1 MAWGYFGKYLH
12 CDLPRMLWNV
22 TTMLRLVALDI
33 DSRNKNGVP
42 LLLKLLLPFL
52 VFGFY
57 YVFFFSGLWF
67 VLIRGSQIGLDHYR
81 MVVLSLV
88 ISTEIGPIKYYYLF
102 WNRLATRVLLDNY
115 LSCDAKLDP
124 ESKMSKYVLQHMS
137 KVYKRAAIYWVI
149 IIGNGVVFCARPL
162 FHPTERRI
170 VDDNFPF
177 YGLEPSTES
186 PNYELSIIAMVLAV
200 IFTVFPPAQVNVLL
214 LTIVGYTESH
224 LIAMSSELRTLWK
237 DAEQYCED
245 VKSNPGPAN
254 DVDDKVI
261 KNYYIRNKLRIINYF
276 HVTNIDLIRETQS
289 IFQNAFAGELLVL
302 IVALITELLGGLEN
316 TYIQIPF
323 AYIQVGIECL
333 AGQKLIDAGI
343 IFENALYDS
352 QWENFDVSNRR
363 TIVCMLMNAQKTLNL
378 TAGGISLMNFEL
390 LMRINKGIYSAYT
403 ALRTK

>member
-1 MAWGYFGKYLH
+1 MQRVSNLGEAVTPTSRSYFRLE
-12 CDLPRMLWNV
+12 
-22 TTMLRLVALDI
+22 TMNL
-33 DSRNKNGVP
+33 
-42 LLLKLLLPFL
+42 
-52 VFGFY
+52 
-57 YVFFFSGLWF
+57 
-67 VLIRGSQIGLDHYR
+67 LDH
-81 MVVLSLV
+81 
-88 ISTEIGPIKYYYLF
+88 
-102 WNRLATRVLLDNY
+102 Y
-115 LSCDAKLDP
+115 LSCDAQLDP
-124 ESKMSKYVLQHMS
+124 KSRMGRNVLQHMRL
-137 KVYKRAAIYWVI
+137 VNTRAIIYWMI
-149 IIGNGVVFCARPL
+149 IIGNGVVFCARPIL
-162 FHPTERRI
+162 HPTERRI
-170 VDDNFPF
+170 VDDKFPF
-177 YGLEPSTES
+177 YGLEPTTES
-186 PNYELSIIAMVLAV
+186 PNYELSILAMVLAV

-214 LTIVGYTESH
+214 LTIVGYTESQ

-261 KNYYIRNKLRIINYF
+261 KNYYIKNKLRVMNHF
-276 HVTNIDLIRETQS
+276 HVLNIDLIRETQS

-333 AGQKLIDAGI
+333 AGQKLIDAGT

-352 QWENFDVSNRR
+352 QWENFDVTNRR

-390 LMRINKGIYSAYT
+390 LMRINRGIYSAYA
-403 ALRTK
+403 ALRTKEY